1 MAIYSAVPPPEQQ
14 APAPPPTEAPASL
27 TSPSATAVPTT
38 TTSAP
43 AAVDARISLS
53 IPLDHHA
60 AKPVRKEPLRRD
72 SLKRR
77 ETLLKGKEGSR
88 RRQRWENDMF
98 LHVPNAQ
105 PPLPSDWEVHP
116 TYPVMNVPYYLAPL
130 WDLRNESKSLSRSKS
145 NAKRTKKGE
154 TSEKGRVP
162 QELRNK
168 LKKSKGAKTLLQELE
183 EEVRKFVHEYYNHGK
198 KKDESN
204 SRPSSSGSDKTEDDF
219 ELVSSED
226 EEIVFVGRNGS
237 MTDQS
242 RLQRQAERDA
252 VERVLEGEKKVWE
265 SRVDEEGGGFA
276 RWLVHSLAE
285 YYGLSSRSVT
295 VGARRE
301 AWVGVREMKTGKKGA
316 DARSSLTTELPRPLY
331 CLV

>member
-1 MAIYSAVPPPEQQ
+1 
-14 APAPPPTEAPASL
+14 
-27 TSPSATAVPTT
+27 
-38 TTSAP
+38 
-43 AAVDARISLS
+43 
-53 IPLDHHA
+53 
-60 AKPVRKEPLRRD
+60 
-72 SLKRR
+72 
-77 ETLLKGKEGSR
+77 
-88 RRQRWENDMF
+88 MF

-130 WDLRNESKSLSRSKS
+130 WDLRNESKSHSSHSKS
-145 NAKRTKKGE
+145 SAKRTKKGE

-183 EEVRKFVHEYYNHGK
+183 EEVRKFVHEHYNHGK
-198 KKDESN
+198 KKDGSN
-204 SRPSSSGSDKTEDDF
+204 SRPSSSGSDKTEDGF

-252 VERVLEGEKKVWE
+252 VERVLEREKKVWE

-295 VGARRE
+295 VGVRRE
-301 AWVGVREMKTGKKGA
+301 AWVGVREMRSGKKGA
-316 DARSSLTTELPRPLY
+316 EASTVLTAELPRPLY